1 MFLLL
6 LKIKSNILIG
16 REFPLI
22 KIESSGIL
30 SRIVFFV
37 LISLILEMFLSI
49 IFLALSL
56 IFIYVF
62 FQSLLIALKSC
73 FCNWVTKDDME
84 IFRCSYI
91 EENPVDIFP
100 EFSIK
105 I

>member
-1 MFLLL
+1 M
-6 LKIKSNILIG
+6 G

-22 KIESSGIL
+22 KIESLGIL

-56 IFIYVF
+56 SFIYVF

-73 FCNWVTKDDME
+73 FCNWVTKDDIE
-84 IFRCSYI
+84 ISRCSSI
-91 EENPVDIFP
+91 EENPERNIPRIFDKNM
-100 EFSIK
+100 I
-105 I
+105 

>member
-1 MFLLL
+1 M
-6 LKIKSNILIG
+6 G

-37 LISLILEMFLSI
+37 LISLILEIFLSI

-56 IFIYVF
+56 SFIYVF

-73 FCNWVTKDDME
+73 FCNWVTKDDIEM
-84 IFRCSYI
+84 FRCSSI
-91 EENPVDIFP
+91 EENPEEIFP

>member
-6 LKIKSNILIG
+6 LKIKSNILMG

-37 LISLILEMFLSI
+37 LISLILEIFLSI

-56 IFIYVF
+56 SFIYVF
-62 FQSLLIALKSC
+62 FQSLLIALKSV
-73 FCNWVTKDDME
+73 FVIWG
-84 IFRCSYI
+84 Y
-91 EENPVDIFP
+91 
-100 EFSIK
+100 
-105 I
+105 